1 MKALWGTFRLGIRK
15 NFFSKNGDAVAQ
27 LPRGVMASPSLEVL
41 KKRVVVALRDAVGLS
56 WQLD

>member
-1 MKALWGTFRLGIRK
+1 MGIRK

-27 LPRGVMASPSLEVL
+27 LPRGVMGSPSLEVL